1 MMITD
6 SEKTW
11 ILQQARHTIAET
23 IGVESLAPAIIDDK
37 TLRMT
42 CGVFVTIIRSGRLRG
57 CIGMIESEKPL
68 YRTVAEMAAAAARH
82 DPRFP
87 GIDAREFSDVSIE
100 VSVLS
105 PLRRIAGLDDIVIG
119 QHGLVVQKEMTR
131 GLLLPQVASEHG
143 WNALTFVEETCAKA
157 GLPPDAWKDERV
169 ELYVFTAEVFGEEDN
184 T

>member
-1 MMITD
+1 MITD

-11 ILQQARHTIAET
+11 LLQQARHAIAKT
-23 IGVESLAPAIIDDK
+23 IGAESLPSPIVDDE
-37 TLRMT
+37 TPRIP
-42 CGVFVTIIRSGRLRG
+42 CGVFVTITRNGQLRG

-68 YRTVAEMAAAAARH
+68 YRTVAEMAAAAARY

-87 GIDAREFSDVSIE
+87 GINPGEFSDIRIE

-131 GLLLPQVASEHG
+131 GLLLPQVAGEHG
-143 WNALTFVEETCAKA
+143 WNALTLVEETCAKA
-157 GLPPDAWKDERV
+157 GLPPDAWKDKRV
-169 ELYVFTAEVFGEEDN
+169 ELHVFTAEVFGEED
-184 T
+184 TT